1 MKLISLVLV
10 IMLMGCATVS
20 DVRKSDP
27 VETIVSRKSAKKMH
41 NCFVQS
47 PAMQEGSAMANPL
60 RLVQTEDDGIYTV
73 TAYTDNLFFTSVD
86 AIIVFKPKDD
96 GGCTIEMRK
105 GTRPGMIDFYRTY
118 LISCDAQ
125 P

>member
-1 MKLISLVLV
+1 
-10 IMLMGCATVS
+10 MLAGCATVS

-27 VETIVSRKSAKKMH
+27 VETIVSRKSAKKLH
-41 NCFVQS
+41 NCFIQS
-47 PAMQEGSAMANPL
+47 PAMQEGSTLGNAL

-86 AIIVFKPKDD
+86 AVIVFKPKDG
-96 GGCTIEMRK
+96 GGCIIEMMK
-105 GTRPGMIDFYRTY
+105 GSRPGAVDFYRNY
-118 LISCDAQ
+118 IMNCDAQ